1 MFGVVLK
8 NSILVFLIIL
18 ILHFLIQNSILES
31 KLKDE
36 SSSPGDKQKCDKKK
50 NSKQQNSRLSNNMNV
65 EKVVNCVD
73 EDNDEDNNCLKFE
86 IDSGMK
92 INLNDKIKELYDFVY
107 EDETA
112 EKKLGEYYKEK
123 NLTKLDSLD
132 DICNT
137 IEVKCDNE
145 SEDKKYEKMCEDS
158 IKTHMK
164 ENKMVETNSINTVGA
179 NNLVKDC
186 VLINEYKDEKSINGG
201 KVFNDM
207 ELLGWDDQF
216 AYSTL

>member
-1 MFGVVLK
+1 MFGVVIK

-18 ILHFLIQNSILES
+18 ILHFLIHNSILES
-31 KLKDE
+31 KLKDD
-36 SSSPGDKQKCDKKK
+36 GDNKPKCEKKK
-50 NSKQQNSRLSNNMNV
+50 GVNKQQNSRLNNMNV
-65 EKVVNCVD
+65 EKVNENVNEKVH
-73 EDNDEDNNCLKFE
+73 EDNSCLKFD

-112 EKKLGEYYKEK
+112 EEKLGEYYKEK

-132 DICNT
+132 NICDS

-145 SEDKKYEKMCEDS
+145 SEDKKYEKMCDDS

-164 ENKMVETNSINTVGA
+164 ENKMVERSIGA

-216 AYSTL
+216 EYSTL